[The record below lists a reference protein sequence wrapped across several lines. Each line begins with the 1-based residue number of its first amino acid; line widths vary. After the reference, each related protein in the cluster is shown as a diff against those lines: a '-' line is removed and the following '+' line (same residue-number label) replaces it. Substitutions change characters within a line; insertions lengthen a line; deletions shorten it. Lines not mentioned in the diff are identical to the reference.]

1 MANRAA
7 LLSVRAPM
15 NVLSLLYASL
25 VLCLCAHGAHRWVH
39 VWRVLRHRSRPVELP
54 ASEEAFP
61 FVTVQLPVYN
71 ERDVVARL
79 IDSVAA
85 LDWPRDR
92 FEVQLLDDS
101 SDDTAAAAAAAIA
114 RARMSG
120 VNVSVITRR
129 DRRGF
134 KAGALA
140 HGLERARG
148 ELVAIFDADF
158 TPQPSFLRDL
168 IPHFSASDV
177 GMVQARWGHLN
188 AEASWLTRAQARMLD
203 AHFSVEHFGR
213 NRAGLW
219 FNFNGTAGIW
229 RKSCIHAAGGWQG
242 DTLTEDLD
250 LSYRAQMAGWRFV
263 YRDDVEV
270 PAELPETIPSFLAQQ
285 RRWAKGSVETLL
297 KLGRRVL
304 RSAAPL
310 SVRAEALHHLTGN
323 LAWPLA
329 LLVAILLPAVVTLP
343 GEPIGRS
350 LLLGVPAFL
359 AATLSH
365 AAFFALPARARL
377 RDVPLAVILGIGLAV
392 SQTGAVFEALAGR
405 RSAFVRTP
413 KQGGGAGSYTA
424 EAPAPWPVEL
434 GLAAWQFVGITM
446 ELAHGRWQAIPFLC
460 LFAAGF
466 AWVGA
471 GQIWERRAGAP
482 AVEAEIAAK

>member
-1 MANRAA
+1 
-7 LLSVRAPM
+7 M
-15 NVLSLLYASL
+15 NVLSFLYASL
-25 VLCLCAHGAHRWVH
+25 VLCLCVHGAHRWVH
-39 VWRVLRHRSRPVELP
+39 IWRVLRHRSSAPELP
-54 ASEEAFP
+54 PAEGDLP

-79 IDSVAA
+79 VDAVAA

-101 SDDTAAAAAAAIA
+101 SDDTAAAAAGAIA
-114 RARMSG
+114 RARLAG
-120 VNVSVITRR
+120 VSVSVITRR

-140 HGLERARG
+140 HGLGRARG

-158 TPQPSFLRDL
+158 TPQPGFLRAL
-168 IPHFSASDV
+168 TPHFAAPDV
-177 GMVQARWGHLN
+177 GMVQARWGHQN

-203 AHFSVEHFGR
+203 AHFSVEHLGR

-229 RKSCIHAAGGWQG
+229 RRSCIHAAGGWQG

-304 RSAAPL
+304 RSEAPL
-310 SVRAEALHHLTGN
+310 AVRAEALHHLTGN

-329 LLVAILLPAVVTLP
+329 LLVAVLLPAVVTLP

-392 SQTGAVFEALAGR
+392 SQTSAVFEALAGR

-413 KQGGGAGSYTA
+413 KQGSGAGSYAPESTA
-424 EAPAPWPVEL
+424 VWPVEL
-434 GLAAWQFVGITM
+434 LLAGWQGVGITM
-446 ELAHGRWQAIPFLC
+446 ELAHGRWQAVPFLL

-466 AWVGA
+466 GWVGV
-471 GQIWERRAGAP
+471 GQLRERRAAAP
-482 AVEAEIAAK
+482 VVEAEIAAK

>member
-1 MANRAA
+1 
-7 LLSVRAPM
+7 M
-15 NVLSLLYASL
+15 NVLSLLYAGL

-39 VWRVLRHRSRPVELP
+39 VWRVLRHRARLP
-54 ASEEAFP
+54 TFPAAYADFP

-79 IDSVAA
+79 VDAAAA

-101 SDDTAAAAAAAIA
+101 SDDTASAAAGAIA
-114 RARMSG
+114 RARSSG

-140 HGLERARG
+140 NGLERARG
-148 ELVAIFDADF
+148 ELIAIFDADF
-158 TPQPSFLRDL
+158 TPQSSFLRAL
-168 IPHFSASDV
+168 TPHFAEPDV
-177 GMVQARWGHLN
+177 GMVQARWGHQN
-188 AEASWLTRAQARMLD
+188 ADASWLTRAQARMLD
-203 AHFSVEHFGR
+203 AHFSVEHLGR

-229 RKSCIHAAGGWQG
+229 RKTCIEAAGGWQG

-263 YRDDVEV
+263 YRDDVVV

-297 KLGRRVL
+297 KLGRRVCGANTTL
-304 RSAAPL
+304 T
-310 SVRAEALHHLTGN
+310 VRAEALQHLTGN

-329 LLVAILLPAVVTLP
+329 LLVALLLPAVVTMP
-343 GEPIGRS
+343 GESVGRS

-359 AATLSH
+359 VATLSH

-377 RDVPLAVILGIGLAV
+377 RDVLLAVILGIGLSV
-392 SQTGAVFEALAGR
+392 SQTGAVFEALGGR

-413 KQGGGAGSYTA
+413 KQGGGTGSYAA
-424 EAPAPWPVEL
+424 EAPTSWPVEL
-434 GLAAWQFVGITM
+434 VLASWQGLGITM
-446 ELAHGRWQAIPFLC
+446 ELAHGRWQAIPFLL

-466 AWVGA
+466 SWVGV
-471 GQIWERRAGAP
+471 GQLRERRAAVP